1 MTFFEDVP
9 TPLHLDST
17 TVYGRAR
24 RIGQGI
30 KNVETEML
38 STWDWT
44 DTCKFKNFSP
54 KSTRTAVTRCG
65 STLVQAV
72 KMQLDGTAFGWMIG
86 QQQTV

>member
-30 KNVETEML
+30 KNVET
-38 STWDWT
+38 
-44 DTCKFKNFSP
+44 
-54 KSTRTAVTRCG
+54 
-65 STLVQAV
+65 
-72 KMQLDGTAFGWMIG
+72 
-86 QQQTV
+86 